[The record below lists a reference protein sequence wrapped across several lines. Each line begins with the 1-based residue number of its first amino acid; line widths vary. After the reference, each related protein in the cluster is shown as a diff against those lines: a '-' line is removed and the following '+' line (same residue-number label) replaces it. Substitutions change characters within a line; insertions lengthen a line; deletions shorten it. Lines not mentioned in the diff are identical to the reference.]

1 MTIPHPNPQT
11 SPLTH
16 SLLSVVLVLIEA
28 ILALVLRLDAR
39 LRRVVYPL
47 VKADTLV
54 CIRTYLPHTQVY
66 ASFTYKGVLLDID
79 PPKGRMPDVIINA
92 YSHEL
97 FLAVMGGS
105 HDKIDALQMRG
116 NGEHIRLIQIFLSH
130 LGIGSVIE
138 TLIAK
143 VRPKPVSNEQK
154 AQKQQDEIANLKTTL
169 AKTTQENQQLYSDN
183 KRLATE
189 LAELQGKFKTA
200 KIVLMVSMLITALA
214 LLSHLIW

>member
-154 AQKQQDEIANLKTTL
+154 PKNNKMKSPISKPHLLKPPKKTNSCIATTNDWRPNLPNCK
-169 AKTTQENQQLYSDN
+169 ANSKPPKS
-183 KRLATE
+183 
-189 LAELQGKFKTA
+189 F
-200 KIVLMVSMLITALA
+200 
-214 LLSHLIW
+214 